1 MKTAFLLACV
11 LGIATLALL
20 AARPDLDLA
29 IAAWFHG
36 SDGFIGQG
44 EGAKAWRS
52 FFNVTP
58 FVVAGLYL
66 ALYGAKRIGF
76 WRGWAPTGAGVL
88 VVVAT
93 FAIGPG
99 LIVNLG
105 LKDHAHRPR
114 PVHVTQFGGPDAF
127 TPWNRF
133 DGACA
138 KNCAFASGEAAEGF
152 WMIAPA
158 LEVPAPWRAA
168 AVAGAVAFG
177 AATGALRMAFGGHFL
192 SDVVAGGL
200 ISLLVIAAAWRLRA
214 RAASVTRHGETLQQ
228 TPAKGP

>member
-1 MKTAFLLACV
+1 MKTAFLLTCV
-11 LGIATLALL
+11 LSIATLALL

-29 IAAWFHG
+29 MAAWFHG
-36 SDGFIGQG
+36 ADGFIGQG
-44 EGAKAWRS
+44 QAAKFWRS

-58 FVVAGLYL
+58 FVVAGIYL
-66 ALYGAKRIGF
+66 ALYGAKRLGF
-76 WRGWAPTGAGVL
+76 WRGWAPSGAGVL
-88 VVVAT
+88 IVIAT

-99 LIVNLG
+99 VIVNLG

-138 KNCAFASGEAAEGF
+138 KNCSFASGEASEGF

-158 LEVPAPWRAA
+158 LEVPGPWRGA
-168 AVAGAVAFG
+168 AVAGAVLFG
-177 AATGALRMAFGGHFL
+177 AAASVLRMAFGGHFL

-200 ISLLVIAAAWRLRA
+200 ISLLVIAAARRLREG
-214 RAASVTRHGETLQQ
+214 AASDSRHGETPHE
-228 TPAKGP
+228 TSAKGH